1 MMRDKAII
9 SNLHLKFAEKTW
21 SETFQLVRRCMEKS
35 RDASKPCEPLVRS
48 LERLQKA
55 LHAPS
60 MNTTK
65 SRLETI
71 AKQQGMGF
79 HATEATCY
87 LTGNLFYVE
96 VVLLPHG
103 EVQEVKV
110 APHGKP
116 PSPSESLLHL
126 LRSHNFADF
135 SLRLGGLFAQYNI
148 PGDGEIKLKLLTSLQ
163 YLEKDLQ
170 QISNLHREP
179 KHCDPQIDLINYG
192 RVGFLIAGKE
202 DCPLTLQ
209 FYIPPT
215 EGAEAPSSVVQAA
228 QVTVGV
234 SGVTHRLQMASVLPQ
249 LPELDPRRS
258 VFIVFN
264 LALSRTTFI
273 LRPAASESRRKMMLN
288 CKFASRGSCLAFT
301 PLSEG
306 PHETLPACFLLRL
319 QPPVPVMSSFVEKLK
334 QITDVAVPEFNLQWA
349 PLPKLLLKASRSS
362 DPCGDTR
369 SDQELLAVPL
379 PGGVTHSYVL
389 PGTAWDAPTQRATVV
404 DGVPFT
410 QPAHVPAL
418 LELLRHQCAI
428 NTLLRSC
435 VCAPSTNP
443 GLICEWHFEVIPE
456 SATSF
461 SVTFHQPHTDSLA
474 VLLVNVSNP
483 HQITCK
489 LFGSGICDSSLDEHV
504 STVMRSC
511 MSIPVTMKALYSRM
525 EEMISGPV
533 SPSRLATTGAENP
546 HFTPKMDTN
555 KESPTVSQS
564 AAVPEGGAGVSS
576 SACDAKSELPSGINT
591 SSPVNS

>member
-1 MMRDKAII
+1 FYFSSSRSSLCLMRDKAII

-48 LERLQKA
+48 LERLQKPN
-55 LHAPS
+55 LLWRRRCHHL
-60 MNTTK
+60 
-65 SRLETI
+65 SRFLTR
-71 AKQQGMGF
+71 MGF

-116 PSPSESLLHL
+116 PSVSRLCSE
-126 LRSHNFADF
+126 SHNFADF
-135 SLRLGGLFAQYNI
+135 SLRLGAFYFNLFCI
-148 PGDGEIKLKLLTSLQ
+148 FFFSLKT
-163 YLEKDLQ
+163 
-170 QISNLHREP
+170 SNL
-179 KHCDPQIDLINYG
+179 K
-192 RVGFLIAGKE
+192 A
-202 DCPLTLQ
+202 
-209 FYIPPT
+209 
-215 EGAEAPSSVVQAA
+215 VVQAA

-249 LPELDPRRS
+249 L
-258 VFIVFN
+258 
-264 LALSRTTFI
+264 
-273 LRPAASESRRKMMLN
+273 
-288 CKFASRGSCLAFT
+288 CLAFT

-369 SDQELLAVPL
+369 SDQDRLPTQPL

-435 VCAPSTNP
+435 VCAPS
-443 GLICEWHFEVIPE
+443 LICEWHFEVIPE

>member
-1 MMRDKAII
+1 MLGRCFPTPSSFLGGYKLTMMRDKAII

-202 DCPLTLQ
+202 
-209 FYIPPT
+209 
-215 EGAEAPSSVVQAA
+215 AVVQAA

-249 LPELDPRRS
+249 LPELDPRR
-258 VFIVFN
+258 
-264 LALSRTTFI
+264 
-273 LRPAASESRRKMMLN
+273 
-288 CKFASRGSCLAFT
+288 CLAFT